1 MTFFLF
7 CVLMLSLYKIK
18 TAKPVLSGY
27 NQNYLDINQTNSI
40 KGVFILLVFL
50 SHSLN
55 YLSAFSSYSN
65 DILNRAYS
73 IFQSHLGQGVVVMFL
88 FYSGYGV
95 MEAIKSK
102 GEEYVKVIPFKRV
115 FITWL
120 NFSVAVL
127 LYALLGL
134 ILGTYRQWSLSKI
147 VLSFFAW
154 DSIGNSN
161 WYIFAIICLYLFTYI
176 SFSLIKNKNGLAVSI
191 VALLTLVYII
201 VLSFLKKG
209 EAWWF
214 DSVLC
219 YTIGM
224 SFSLYKS
231 KLQKLFSKKPFSYY
245 LTLIFI
251 LTVFA
256 ICHLLRT
263 NIICYEIQL
272 LLMPIIVVFITMKIS
287 ISNNILSFLGKHLF
301 EIYILMRI
309 PMLVLLKFNITN
321 TYLFVVISFAATIA
335 LSVIF
340 KKMVSNVDS
349 YLIKRFCKKMH
360 N

>member
-1 MTFFLF
+1 MLIFLI
-7 CVLMLSLYKIK
+7 CVLFLSLYKIK
-18 TAKPVLSGY
+18 IAKPVLSGY

-40 KGVFILLVFL
+40 KGIFILLVFL

-55 YLSAFSSYSN
+55 YLSAFSSYS
-65 DILNRAYS
+65 DDFLNRAYS
-73 IFQSHLGQGVVVMFL
+73 VFQNHLGQGVVVMFL

-95 MEAIKSK
+95 MEAIKKK
-102 GEEYVKVIPFKRV
+102 GKEYVKAIPLKRI

-120 NFSVAVL
+120 NFAVAVL

-134 ILGTYRQWSLSKI
+134 VLGTYKQWSFCRV

-161 WYIFAIICLYLFTYI
+161 WYIFAIICLYLFTFI

-191 VALLTLVYII
+191 VALLTFVYII
-201 VLSFLKKG
+201 VLSFLKKE

-214 DSVLC
+214 DSVFC

-224 SFSLYKS
+224 LFSLYKA
-231 KLQKLFSKKPFSYY
+231 KLQNLFSKNPFSYY
-245 LTLIFI
+245 LTFFFI
-251 LTVFA
+251 LMAFS

-272 LLMPIIVVFITMKIS
+272 LLMPIIVVFITMKIN
-287 ISNNILSFLGKHLF
+287 ISNNILSFLGKHIF

-309 PMLVLLKFNITN
+309 PMIVLIKLNVTN
-321 TYLFVVISFAATIA
+321 AFLFVGLSFVVTIA

-340 KKMVSNVDS
+340 NKTISAVDS
-349 YLIKRFCKKMH
+349 CLMKKLLQKTH